1 MDNRIMENAMCENGI
16 EYISDTEK
24 HSTSGT
30 ELFIG
35 LIVTS
40 DATIGQIELVPQS
53 TGNTLVGAVIPQ
65 GVYPIRFRSITL
77 TSGTVIAPKG
87 A

>member
-1 MDNRIMENAMCENGI
+1 MDNRIMENAMCENGV

-24 HSTSGT
+24 HSVTGT
-30 ELFIG
+30 ELFVG

-40 DATIGQIELVPQS
+40 DATILQIELVPPS
-53 TGNTLVGAVIPQ
+53 TGNTMAGAVIPQ
-65 GVYPIRFRSITL
+65 GVYPLRFRSITL